1 MLNFKFEKAGDF
13 GILSFDGELTAQ
25 HADRLKEAL
34 MVSLDNAEHV
44 VVNFEKVSEIDVDCL
59 FLFYTTWGML
69 ARLKKRLTLTGISPE
84 MYKRVEEF
92 IGYDIPITRLMSSD
106 VSSIAAEG

>member
-1 MLNFKFEKAGDF
+1 MLGFRFEKTGDF
-13 GILSFDGELTAQ
+13 GILTFDGEITAQ

-59 FLFYTTWGML
+59 CLFYTTWGML
-69 ARLKKRLTLTGISPE
+69 ARLKKRLTLTGINPE
-84 MYKRVEEF
+84 MYKRIE
-92 IGYDIPITRLMSSD
+92 GLMSGD
-106 VSSIAAEG
+106 MSSIPAAR

>member
-69 ARLKKRLTLTGISPE
+69 ARLKIYFLLCGRENSFRTGTLLIHSLNRLI
-84 MYKRVEEF
+84 
-92 IGYDIPITRLMSSD
+92 
-106 VSSIAAEG
+106 